1 MRTDRPADRENRLP
15 FPSGEAGPVHRA
27 WRRGRAARCQDAV
40 LSGAAA
46 GFWMG
51 LRLLWGL
58 VRAFVVAVLVLFEP
72 VLRCILVP
80 VAFLSFLVTLVFGV
94 LMQAPNFPVW
104 GMLVFSVAMLW
115 AYWLYVAVLSM
126 FLRGGRGRD

>member
-1 MRTDRPADRENRLP
+1 MRTDQPADRDNGVP
-15 FPSGEAGPVHRA
+15 VPSSEAAGRVHRTGRRGPV
-27 WRRGRAARCQDAV
+27 ARCRDAV
-40 LSGAAA
+40 LSGAAV
-46 GFWMG
+46 GFWIG
-51 LRLLWGL
+51 LRLVGGL

-104 GMLVFSVAMLW
+104 GMLLFSVAMLW
-115 AYWLYVAVLSM
+115 AYWLYLALLSM
-126 FLRGGRGRD
+126 FVRGGRG